1 MKTKVFRLL
10 SSVFLVT
17 GFISVS
23 CSALLIYQHY
33 SPTRIAFASEKLL
46 SSVSTSSNL
55 GVKSVTIS
63 DVGISLPVYEG
74 SIKEG
79 KWEVSSQGVTH
90 LSQTVLP
97 GERGNSVLYGHNWT
111 SLLGNL
117 VKVKPGA
124 VVTVGFEDGNQ
135 QDFLVKYTFEVLP
148 QDSAIIES
156 TDFAQLTIYTC
167 SGFFDTKRFVVVAEP
182 VYYSRVVKE

>member
-1 MKTKVFRLL
+1 MKTKLFRLL
-10 SSVFLVT
+10 SSVFLIT
-17 GFISVS
+17 GLISVV

-33 SPTRIAFASEKLL
+33 SPTRIAFASDMLQ
-46 SSVSTSSNL
+46 SAVPTSSDL
-55 GVKSVTIS
+55 AVKSVTIS

-79 KWEVSSQGVTH
+79 NWEVSSLGVTH

-97 GERGNSVLYGHNWT
+97 GERGNSVMYGHNWT
-111 SLLGNL
+111 SLLGKL

-124 VVTVGFEDGNQ
+124 IVTVEFEDGQ
-135 QDFLVKYTFEVLP
+135 KKDFLVKYTFEVSP
-148 QDSAIIES
+148 KDSAIIEN

-167 SGFFDTKRFVVVAEP
+167 SGFLDTKRFVVVAEP
-182 VYYSRVVKE
+182 V